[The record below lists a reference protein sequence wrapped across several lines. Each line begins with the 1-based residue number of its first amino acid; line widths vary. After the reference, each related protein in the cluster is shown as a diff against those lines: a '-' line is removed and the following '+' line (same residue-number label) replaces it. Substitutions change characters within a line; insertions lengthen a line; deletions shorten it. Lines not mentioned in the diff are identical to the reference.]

1 MSLSLYP
8 ISQQLGA
15 GGFGTTYL
23 ATNTLM
29 PSRPYCVVKQLIP
42 TSTDPQLHQ
51 LIQDRFKQEA
61 IVLENL
67 GKGSNG
73 MIPMLYHY
81 FVEQGEFYL
90 VQEYIEGQSLSDRVR
105 NYGVFTETQ
114 VRQFLNDILP
124 TLTYIHSK
132 GIIHRDIKPD
142 NIMVRQSDNKPVL
155 IDFGAV
161 KEIVTTVMT
170 PSANTAR
177 SIVIGT
183 PGFMPMEQVSGRPVF
198 ASDLYAL
205 SLTAIYLLTG
215 KTPGEIETD
224 PHSGNINWQ
233 VYAPNVSPQLAD
245 VLNKSI
251 EYSPRD
257 RYMNAQEMVQ
267 ALTPSSSQNQPLK
280 TTISPIPNIP
290 ERTVYVPTPTPVPN
304 HPSPE
309 KSQLNPILIALVGV
323 VIGGILI
330 AGGLVLGRNSGS
342 DNSKQ
347 ESGEQTPIVSSST
360 STSNSSTSPSPNPA
374 ISPSPNPTISPSPN
388 PAISPSSNP
397 AISPSPIVN
406 PPSIT
411 PTDIVKDYYNKINTR
426 DIQGAWNKLPISLQ
440 NDRSIHP
447 NGYNSFLD
455 WWSNQVG
462 SAQLLGTNLVSST
475 DREAIVDA
483 DVQYFMRSGQD
494 RRSKPQAMRYFF
506 VKDTI
511 TNTWIIE
518 KIRLR

>member
-42 TSTDPQLHQ
+42 TSTDPQLQQ

-90 VQEYIEGQSLSDRVR
+90 VQEYIEGQSLTDRIR
-105 NYGVFTETQ
+105 SYGVFTEIQ

-142 NIMVRQSDNKPVL
+142 NIMVRQSNNKPVL

-161 KEIVTTVMT
+161 KEIMTTVMT

-233 VYAPNVSPQLAD
+233 VHAPNVSPQLAA

-257 RYMNAQEMVQ
+257 RYINAPAMSQ
-267 ALTPSSSQNQPLK
+267 ALNNSSAQNQPP
-280 TTISPIPNIP
+280 TTIVSPLPNIP
-290 ERTVYVPTPTPVPN
+290 DRTVYVPTPAAVPN
-304 HPSPE
+304 NYPPQE
-309 KSQLNPILIALVGV
+309 KSQPNPILMALVGV
-323 VIGGILI
+323 IIGGALI
-330 AGGLVLGRNSGS
+330 AGGLVLGRNSGN
-342 DNSKQ
+342 DNSKS
-347 ESGEQTPIVSSST
+347 EKVDGTAIVSSPA
-360 STSNSSTSPSPNPA
+360 STSNPSTSPSPNPST
-374 ISPSPNPTISPSPN
+374 SPSPNPST
-388 PAISPSSNP
+388 
-397 AISPSPIVN
+397 SPSPIVN
-406 PPSIT
+406 PPSIS
-411 PTDIVKDYYNKINTR
+411 PTDIVKDYYMKINTH
-426 DIQGAWNKLPISLQ
+426 DIQGAWDKLPSSIQ
-440 NDRSIHP
+440 NNRSVHP
-447 NGYNSFLD
+447 DGYNSFLD
-455 WWSNQVG
+455 WWSNKVG
-462 SAQLLGTNLVSST
+462 SVQLLGTNLVTAS
-475 DREAIVDA
+475 DLEAIVDA
-483 DVQYFMRSGQD
+483 DIQYFMRSGQGK
-494 RRSKPQAMRYFF
+494 STPQAMRYFF
-506 VKDTI
+506 IKDTSN
-511 TNTWIIE
+511 NTWRIDRI
-518 KIRLR
+518 KLR

>member
-8 ISQQLGA
+8 ISQQLGT

-42 TSTDPQLHQ
+42 TSTDPQVQQ

-90 VQEYIEGQSLSDRVR
+90 VQEYIEGQNLTDRVR

-124 TLTYIHSK
+124 TLAYIHSK

-161 KEIVTTVMT
+161 KEIMNTVMI
-170 PSANTAR
+170 PSVNTGK

-183 PGFMPMEQVSGRPVF
+183 PGFMPMEQMSGRPVF

-215 KTPGEIETD
+215 KIPDEIETD
-224 PHSGNINWQ
+224 LHSGAINWQ
-233 VYAPNVSPQLAD
+233 VFAPNVSAQLAE

-257 RYMNAQEMVQ
+257 RYMNAPEMLQ
-267 ALTPSSSQNQPLK
+267 ALGSNSSTENQSLK
-280 TTISPIPNIP
+280 TIVTPIPNPP
-290 ERTVYVPTPTPVPN
+290 ERTVYIPPSTPVTNTPQ
-304 HPSPE
+304 E
-309 KSQLNPILIALVGV
+309 KSQPNPILMALAGV
-323 VIGGILI
+323 VIGGALI
-330 AGGLVLGRNSGS
+330 ASGLVLGKNFAG
-342 DNSKQ
+342 DNSQ
-347 ESGEQTPIVSSST
+347 QDRGEKPEIAITPPSTPTSSST
-360 STSNSSTSPSPNPA
+360 TSTSTPSTANSPR
-374 ISPSPNPTISPSPN
+374 
-388 PAISPSSNP
+388 
-397 AISPSPIVN
+397 
-406 PPSIT
+406 IT

-426 DIQGAWNKLPISLQ
+426 DFQGAWNKLPVSLQ
-440 NDRSIHP
+440 TDRSIHP

-483 DVQYFMRSGQD
+483 DIQYFMRSGQG
-494 RRSKPQAMRYFF
+494 RRSTPQAMRYFF
-506 VKDTI
+506 VKDTSNNAWVI
-511 TNTWIIE
+511 D

>member
-42 TSTDPQLHQ
+42 TSTDPQLQQ

-61 IVLENL
+61 IVLESL

-90 VQEYIEGQSLSDRVR
+90 VQEYIEGQSLSDRIR

-161 KEIVTTVMT
+161 KEIMTTVMT

-224 PHSGNINWQ
+224 PHSGSVNWQ
-233 VYAPNVSPQLAD
+233 VYVPNVSTQLAE

-257 RYMNAQEMVQ
+257 RFMNAQEMVQ
-267 ALTPSSSQNQPLK
+267 ALTNSSSQNQPSK
-280 TTISPIPNIP
+280 TTVSPIPNLP
-290 ERTVYVPTPTPVPN
+290 ERTVYIPTPTPVPN
-304 HPSPE
+304 YSPQA
-309 KSQLNPILIALVGV
+309 KSQPNPILMALVGV
-323 VIGGILI
+323 VIGGALI
-330 AGGLVLGRNSGS
+330 AGGLVLGRNSGG

-347 ESGEQTPIVSSST
+347 ESDEKPAIVSNPIST
-360 STSNSSTSPSPNPA
+360 PNS
-374 ISPSPNPTISPSPN
+374 PTIT
-388 PAISPSSNP
+388 SSNP
-397 AISPSPIVN
+397 SISPSPIVN
-406 PPSIT
+406 S
-411 PTDIVKDYYNKINTR
+411 PTIAARDIVIDYYHKINTS
-426 DIQGAWNKLPISLQ
+426 DFQGAWNKLPISLQ
-440 NDRSIHP
+440 NDRTIHP
-447 NGYNSFLD
+447 DGYNSFLD
-455 WWSNQVG
+455 WWANKVG
-462 SAQLLGTNLVSST
+462 SVQLLGTNLVT
-475 DREAIVDA
+475 ENDRQAIVDA
-483 DVQYFMRSGQD
+483 DVQYFMRSGKG
-494 RRSKPQAMRYFF
+494 RTTPQSMRYFF
-506 VKDTI
+506 VKDTSN
-511 TNTWIIE
+511 NTWLID
-518 KIRLR
+518 KIRFR